1 MVHSTMMMVI
11 TAQAFQNMYNSIHNS
26 IYLLLIPN
34 NNKANEFDKQN
45 QQRQKNYQLQSHLDD
60 YEKSPICHP
69 QWLID

>member
-11 TAQAFQNMYNSIHNS
+11 TAQTFQNKYNSIHNS

-45 QQRQKNYQLQSHLDD
+45 QQRQKIINYNRIWMIMKKVRYAIPSG
-60 YEKSPICHP
+60 
-69 QWLID
+69 

>member
-1 MVHSTMMMVI
+1 MVHSTMMMMVI
-11 TAQAFQNMYNSIHNS
+11 TAQTFQNMYNS

-60 YEKSPICHP
+60 YEKSQICHP